1 MDDEVR
7 RAGEVLMRRLLA
19 LLPLLPLAAC
29 ASTPPITGLPPIQ
42 ITASG
47 ETDPVGT
54 AKADAAD
61 DPAIWVDPANPNRA
75 LIIATDKKAG
85 LHVYDLTGKDRAFIE
100 GGRVNNVDVAGNII
114 VASDRNDGANAHLAV
129 FRLDPATPAITSL
142 GRAAAGAGEAY
153 GLCLKKTAP
162 GAPITAALIVKDG
175 TVRVGTLALPE
186 GADPTFTLA
195 WDYKIP
201 TQSEGCVFDG
211 DTLYVGEEDA
221 GIWRLVQ
228 NGTTATA
235 HLVAP
240 VDNQR
245 LVADVEGLA
254 TIDHKG
260 QRYLI
265 ASSQGDN
272 AYAVFRLPSMDYV
285 GRFAIAAGTYG
296 ATSET
301 DGIEA
306 VAGNFGPDYPDG
318 LFLAQDGDN
327 APRAQN
333 FKLVRWDRIA
343 AALGL

>member
-1 MDDEVR
+1 MMSLR
-7 RAGEVLMRRLLA
+7 PRQLAASIGFAA
-19 LLPLLPLAAC
+19 LLGGCAAQQGP
-29 ASTPPITGLPPIQ
+29 AIHGLPPVAV
-42 ITASG
+42 TADG
-47 ETDPVGT
+47 ETAPVGT

-61 DPAIWVDPANPNRA
+61 DPAIWVDPANPGRA
-75 LIIATDKKAG
+75 LIVATDKKAG
-85 LHVYDLTGKDRAFIE
+85 LHVYDLAGRDLAFLE
-100 GGRVNNVDVAGNII
+100 GGRVNNVDVLGNIV
-114 VASDRNDGANAHLAV
+114 VASDRNDGVNAHLAV
-129 FRLDPATPAITSL
+129 FALDGAKPALTSL
-142 GRAAAGAGEAY
+142 GRASAGPGEAY
-153 GLCLKKTAP
+153 GLCLKRSAP
-162 GAPITAALIVKDG
+162 GEPVTAALIIKDG
-175 TVRVGTLALPE
+175 TVRVGTLKLAE
-186 GADPTFTLA
+186 GAEPAFA
-195 WDYKIP
+195 VQWEHKIP

-221 GIWRLVQ
+221 GIWRLTPGASGVD
-228 NGTTATA
+228 AK
-235 HLVAP
+235 LVAP

-272 AYAVFRLPSMDYV
+272 AYAVFRLPGMDYV
-285 GRFAIAAGTYG
+285 GRFAISAGRYG

-306 VAGNFGPDYPDG
+306 VAGNFGAAYPGG

-327 APRAQN
+327 APAAQN